1 MFEKLRQLF
10 EPVESISAQEAKRM
24 MQEAPQGAFTLLDV
38 RQPGEYARK
47 HIPGAKLI
55 PLPSLYDEA
64 DAIDPDKPV
73 FVHCALGGRSRVA
86 AHILAGKGV
95 KRVYDVKGGISAW
108 DGPVTEGPVDLNM
121 GLITGKETAADILA
135 LAYGMEAALGG
146 FYGRMAGEIS
156 ESETAALLR
165 RLASIEA
172 KHQDALVEIALSV
185 PGLEGDRDALKSK
198 AYLRRMEGGMDV
210 EEFIKANRPYLT
222 TPSGVLDLAMMIEA
236 RALDL
241 YLRFADA
248 MENRET
254 KTALFKIADEEK
266 AHLKALGNLMN
277 ETR

>member
-1 MFEKLRQLF
+1 MFEKLKQYF

-24 MQEAPQGAFTLLDV
+24 MQEAPEGAFTLLDV

-64 DAIDPDKPV
+64 DAIDLDKPV

-108 DGPVTEGPVDLNM
+108 DGPITDGPVELNM
-121 GLITGKETAADILA
+121 GLVTGKETEADILA

-146 FYGRMAGEIS
+146 FYTRMAGEIS
-156 ESETAALLR
+156 DAETAGLLR
-165 RLASIEA
+165 RLAAIEE
-172 KHQDALVEIALSV
+172 KHQETLVEIAVSM
-185 PGLEGDRDALKSK
+185 PGLEGDREALKSK
-198 AYLRRMEGGMDV
+198 ADLRRMEGGMDV
-210 EEFIKANRPYLT
+210 EEFIKANSRYLT
-222 TPSGVLDLAMMIEA
+222 SPSGVLDLAMMIEA

-248 MENRET
+248 MDEEKT
-254 KTALFKIADEEK
+254 KGMLFKIGNEEK
-266 AHLKALGNLMN
+266 AHLKALGDLRNDKV
-277 ETR
+277 